1 MDRKE
6 IQKEI
11 LEVEGYDI
19 KDEMLRERRDWIL
32 SQQAEHPKG
41 MPPDPEKFHD
51 LYYSRT
57 VVDPA
62 LAPPEEVEAAPADAG
77 KKGKKDAKK
86 AGKKKGKG
94 GGGDAA
100 EGDAAGGFRAKVG
113 PTELTDKFDKFYEE
127 YTVRWSN
134 RDETDNHDQRYD
146 RSMAREEIK
155 PLVEKQL
162 EEQVDT
168 MIKQELANMIQL
180 GGFAKKKKGKRGKK
194 GGKKGKG
201 KKKKPIK
208 LPGGKQI
215 APFSDYDLL
224 CQLVQNKICKY
235 LPPAAITDFIGEY
248 NYIHSMLDK
257 TLEKNT
263 NPSMALIRQLVTENI
278 IFPLGSE
285 LLRKRHPEKIA
296 SVLFYGPEGTG
307 KTLMVRA
314 IASETK
320 SIVFDLSPA
329 ATMDVYCG
337 GRTDADKLVAS
348 VMKCAEVYQPAV
360 VYIDE
365 CEKVWAAKK
374 KKKKGQKGGGRGGK
388 NDLSNPSRYKKTLGK
403 WKAKWINDDTRITI
417 IGCSSEVHECSRAEV
432 KKFFDKSVYF
442 PYPDYTTSCRMWK
455 VFIENLSGQPLK
467 TDFPLNTLAHMSIGY
482 SAGAIRKAAEFVL
495 TKFRK
500 SKLD

>member
-1 MDRKE
+1 
-6 IQKEI
+6 
-11 LEVEGYDI
+11 
-19 KDEMLRERRDWIL
+19 
-32 SQQAEHPKG
+32 
-41 MPPDPEKFHD
+41 
-51 LYYSRT
+51 
-57 VVDPA
+57 
-62 LAPPEEVEAAPADAG
+62 
-77 KKGKKDAKK
+77 
-86 AGKKKGKG
+86 
-94 GGGDAA
+94 
-100 EGDAAGGFRAKVG
+100 
-113 PTELTDKFDKFYEE
+113 
-127 YTVRWSN
+127 
-134 RDETDNHDQRYD
+134 
-146 RSMAREEIK
+146 
-155 PLVEKQL
+155 
-162 EEQVDT
+162 
-168 MIKQELANMIQL
+168 
-180 GGFAKKKKGKRGKK
+180 
-194 GGKKGKG
+194 
-201 KKKKPIK
+201 
-208 LPGGKQI
+208 
-215 APFSDYDLL
+215 
-224 CQLVQNKICKY
+224 
-235 LPPAAITDFIGEY
+235 
-248 NYIHSMLDK
+248 MLDK

-263 NPSMALIRQLVTENI
+263 PPSMALIRQLVTENI

-329 ATMDVYCG
+329 ATMDVYCA

-374 KKKKGQKGGGRGGK
+374 KKKKGQKGGGGRGGK

-403 WKAKWINDDTRITI
+403 WKAKWITEDTRITI
-417 IGCSSEVHECSRAEV
+417 LGCSSEVHECSRAEV
-432 KKFFDKSVYF
+432 KKFFDKSIYF

-455 VFIENLSGQPLK
+455 VFIENLSGRPLK

-500 SKLD
+500 SKLDQRPLKVSEFIGPLSTSAVMATPEQHEIFDGFIDMMTGDTKRRNDLTALANGEGGDGDDGKKGKKGGKAKKKK